1 MTGNERK
8 QPEGN
13 QFCHQDQSQKILC
26 SFAFLKCPRGLGLT
40 QSRPDFLAGA
50 LQSPTGIAP

>member
-13 QFCHQDQSQKILC
+13 QFCHQDQSQKNLVFFRILEV
-26 SFAFLKCPRGLGLT
+26 SLRVRVDAR
-40 QSRPDFLAGA
+40 
-50 LQSPTGIAP
+50 